1 MPHHSI
7 ASWSSLL
14 TREKE
19 TYEEVRAEALR
30 STPSSSA
37 HPSNIWPHQDAHHS
51 RDGTSDAEMDEAYR
65 EAELLEELQ
74 VGASLVP
81 AEGESMYDDEH
92 QQSSPEDANKGG
104 NEPDA
109 YTQDF
114 EALVEFLASA
124 DADAGDEA
132 EIYER
137 LATKV
142 LLI

>member
-1 MPHHSI
+1 
-7 ASWSSLL
+7 
-14 TREKE
+14 
-19 TYEEVRAEALR
+19 VEALR
-30 STPSSSA
+30 STPSSGA
-37 HPSNIWPHQDAHHS
+37 HPSTVRPHQGAHHS
-51 RDGTSDAEMDEAYR
+51 RDDTSDAKMDEAYR

-92 QQSSPEDANKGG
+92 QQSWPEDANKDG

-124 DADAGDEA
+124 DADGGDED
-132 EIYER
+132 EIFER
-137 LATKV
+137 LAAKV